1 MMPPPK
7 PYPPLQNGASKNF
20 SPGANK
26 RKNVEP
32 KQSPSGMG
40 KKQKFQNG
48 SSSNGQYAS
57 PNSSSEGE
65 NYHLIII
72 KILVSRFDVFL
83 VTYPRIKP

>member
-1 MMPPPK
+1 MPPPK
-7 PYPPLQNGASKNF
+7 PYPPLQNGASRNF

-26 RKNVEP
+26 RKIEP

-65 NYHLIII
+65 SYLLTIIR
-72 KILVSRFDVFL
+72 ILVSRFDVFIL
-83 VTYPRIKP
+83 FVHSPIK